1 VNDLDQKIREAL
13 ASEEAEFSTRTV
25 EPPLL
30 EQVIDTFRGR
40 NRWLVMLSFVFALVW
55 LAVAVVTAIEFFEAE
70 STRAMLAW
78 ACGFVL
84 SMITIGM
91 IKIWYWIELAKNSVL
106 REVKRVELRVVRL
119 GDGK

>member
-1 VNDLDQKIREAL
+1 MNDLDQKIREAL